1 MKRRYENLAKAA
13 WPAPCKSAEILCCSP
28 TRWEAHW
35 REEIYR
41 RTTPPSPRN
50 SWCAGSWNHSYL
62 QGKKNTQ
69 RLFNTFSLVSLMHCT
84 GPTLT
89 VGITGI
95 KIRIRLNF
103 EVLRKRGGKNNY
115 PDFLFFL
122 LEGKKLLF
130 FPRWILFFQKN
141 YFYLVWSWV
150 EKIFFCSEAHFCAC
164 CENVNKKKKSREYF
178 VSIWHQV

>member
-1 MKRRYENLAKAA
+1 MENIALKRRYENLAKAA

-69 RLFNTFSLVSLMHCT
+69 SLFNTFSLVSLMHCT

-103 EVLRKRGGKNNY
+103 EVLRKRGGKKQ
-115 PDFLFFL
+115 LSWFF
-122 LEGKKLLF
+122 F
-130 FPRWILFFQKN
+130 FFVGVKKN
-141 YFYLVWSWV
+141 YFFFLG
-150 EKIFFCSEAHFCAC
+150 EFCFFRRIIFILCEA
-164 CENVNKKKKSREYF
+164 E
-178 VSIWHQV
+178 